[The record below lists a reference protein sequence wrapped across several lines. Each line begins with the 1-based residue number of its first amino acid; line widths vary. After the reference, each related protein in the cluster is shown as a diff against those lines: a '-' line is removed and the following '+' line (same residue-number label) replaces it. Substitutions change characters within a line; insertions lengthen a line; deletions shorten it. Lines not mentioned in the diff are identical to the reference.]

1 MSRQLIVLKAIA
13 ELAKRRA
20 HQIGFALVPKDAG
33 LSVTASRWSA
43 EAAANRQLRLLSQS
57 TRLEEGHAPHLVR
70 GVALLSSAAIVG
82 FLLWA
87 GLTNINEVART
98 VGEVV
103 PDGFLQTVD
112 HFDGGTVKSILVREG
127 QIVEKGQTLIMLD
140 GAGTNEDLAAARKR
154 QWALEVKAERL
165 RAFVNDRAPDFD
177 RFGDPDSPVIAE
189 QADIF
194 ATMLAAEV
202 QQSKVIDDQINQ
214 KEKVLAELEAR
225 NNATQKNLETVR
237 KVYQGRLLLNKQQL
251 LAFSKLADTEKEMTT
266 LNGEVEAIDAQMRQ
280 ARDAIE
286 ELRARIAAVRSLNRD
301 SKYQEL
307 HQVASEID
315 QNSEQIRKLEARAA
329 RLELRAPVRG
339 LIKGM
344 KINTVG
350 SAIQPGQALLS
361 IVPLDEELVIE
372 TKIPPQYVGHVQI
385 DQPVR
390 VKISAY
396 DYTRYGSVPGKLTF
410 VSATTFSDGG
420 GIPYYRGKVKL
431 ERPFVGNDAKQNP
444 ILPGMTAM
452 AEIITGEKTVL
463 TYLMKPINASLMTAF
478 SER

>member
-1 MSRQLIVLKAIA
+1 MSRKLKVLHAIA
-13 ELAKRRA
+13 ELTRRKA
-20 HQIGFALVPKDAG
+20 RQIGSALVPKDTDLRVA
-33 LSVTASRWSA
+33 ASRWSA

-57 TRLEEGHAPHLVR
+57 ARLEEGHAPHLVR
-70 GVALLSSAAIVG
+70 SVALLSSAAIVG

-87 GLTNINEVART
+87 GQTNINEVART

-127 QIVEKGQTLIMLD
+127 QIVEKGDTLIRLD
-140 GAGTNEDLAAARKR
+140 GAGTNEDLSAARKR

-165 RAFVNDRAPDFD
+165 RAFVNDRAPDFA
-177 RFGDPDSPVIAE
+177 RFGDADSPVIAE

-202 QQSKVIDDQINQ
+202 QQRKVIDDQINQ
-214 KEKVLAELEAR
+214 KEKVLTELEAR
-225 NNATQKNLETVR
+225 DNAAKKNLETVK
-237 KVYQGRLLLNKQQL
+237 KVYQGRLLLNQQQL
-251 LAFSKLADTEKEMTT
+251 LAFSKLAETEKEMAT
-266 LNGEVEAIDAQMRQ
+266 LVGEVEAIDAQMRQ
-280 ARDAIE
+280 VRDAIE
-286 ELRARIAAVRSLNRD
+286 ELRARIASLRSLNRD

-307 HQVASEID
+307 HQVASEIE
-315 QNSEQIRKLEARAA
+315 QNSEQVRKLEARAA
-329 RLELRAPVRG
+329 RLDIKAPVRG

-350 SAIQPGQALLS
+350 SAIQPGQSLLS

-372 TKIPPQYVGHVQI
+372 TKIPPQYVGHVQV

-396 DYTRYGSVPGKLTF
+396 DYTRYGSIPGKLTF

-420 GIPYYRGKVKL
+420 GVPYYRGKVKL
-431 ERPFVGNDAKQNP
+431 EQPFVGNIQNP

-463 TYLMKPINASLMTAF
+463 SYLLKPINASLMTAF